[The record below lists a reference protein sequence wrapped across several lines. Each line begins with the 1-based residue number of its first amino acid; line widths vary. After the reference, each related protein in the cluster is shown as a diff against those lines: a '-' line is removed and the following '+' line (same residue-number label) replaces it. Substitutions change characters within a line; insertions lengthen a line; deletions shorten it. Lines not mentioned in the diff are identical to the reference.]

1 MAAAVAKAPEKTKV
15 PENPQVRC
23 GSAFAGDA
31 ERKSPRPTFSRE
43 RVCDVSH
50 ALAARDSDKPLP
62 GEKWKQSSMK
72 PPPQRGNQSKAQNG
86 DWIPETFADQ
96 HAGCGGGE
104 PHGLQH
110 QTLKTL
116 RTNYRSEKVLWF
128 QVPRWWSLKIGKAMT
143 TRESCMEQCL
153 SRLWLFLATN
163 TLDVSK
169 PQCMFCI
176 LKDYCS
182 HLQKT

>member
-23 GSAFAGDA
+23 GSALAGDA

-43 RVCDVSH
+43 RVCNLSH

-72 PPPQRGNQSKAQNG
+72 TPHKEETKAEYRTVTEFPKPLQTNMLG
-86 DWIPETFADQ
+86 W
-96 HAGCGGGE
+96 GGGKH
-104 PHGLQH
+104 HGLQH

-116 RTNYRSEKVLWF
+116 RTNYRSEKVMLF

-153 SRLWLFLATN
+153 SRL
-163 TLDVSK
+163 
-169 PQCMFCI
+169 
-176 LKDYCS
+176 
-182 HLQKT
+182 